1 MTIRLLFVNLKT
13 TTTITSS
20 LAGQT
25 REASASFYA
34 LAWPTSYGAGFAAL
48 TVGAGT
54 GVTDGAE
61 FGAIGAT
68 AGTGVAE
75 TAGTLFII
83 GAELGTGT
91 TGKVSLSGRLRP
103 TGVGLVVGTVV
114 FAVWPIGL
122 VCAEA
127 DDSVITHDTTIA
139 K

>member
-1 MTIRLLFVNLKT
+1 VSNVVNVHFLVSRL
-13 TTTITSS
+13 
-20 LAGQT
+20 
-25 REASASFYA
+25 E
-34 LAWPTSYGAGFAAL
+34 SYGAGFAAL

-91 TGKVSLSGRLRP
+91 TGKVSLSGRLRVAP
-103 TGVGLVVGTVV
+103 MGVGLVVGTVV
-114 FAVWPIGL
+114 FAVWPVGL

-127 DDSVITHDTTIA
+127 DDSVIKHDTTIA

>member
-1 MTIRLLFVNLKT
+1 VSNVVEVRSLVSRLEF
-13 TTTITSS
+13 
-20 LAGQT
+20 
-25 REASASFYA
+25 
-34 LAWPTSYGAGFAAL
+34 SYGAGLAAAL

-68 AGTGVAE
+68 VGTGVTE

-83 GAELGTGT
+83 GGEVGTGT
-91 TGKVSLSGRLRP
+91 AGKVSLSGRLPVRTP
-103 TGVGLVVGTVV
+103 GVGLVVGPVV
-114 FAVWPIGL
+114 PVWPLVL

-127 DDSVITHDTTIA
+127 NDSVITDDATIA